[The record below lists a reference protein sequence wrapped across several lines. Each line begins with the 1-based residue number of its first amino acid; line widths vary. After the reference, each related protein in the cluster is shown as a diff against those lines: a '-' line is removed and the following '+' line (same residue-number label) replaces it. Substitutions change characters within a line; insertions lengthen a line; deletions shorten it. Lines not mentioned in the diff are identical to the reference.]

1 MMKKAIKKG
10 FTLIELSFALV
21 FIAILLV
28 VIAWLT
34 IHITTTYEKGLTMK
48 AVNATSKELID
59 DFSRAIATSPARS
72 VESLCSR
79 YNGDINEKNACL
91 SDNARKF
98 TYQQSYG
105 SVKIR
110 GEKEQVPVNGVF
122 CTGRYSYIWN
132 TAYALNNDKETGY
145 PPYANDIKSYAATF
159 HYGDDHQTS
168 DFRILK
174 VPDYTREVCTRNL
187 DSDKYMYKGDYH
199 YYLKSGDTN
208 SFEELLDRDTDG
220 TNTHLALYDFV
231 IYPPAV
237 HNTTSSAFYSGTFIL
252 ASLRGGININ
262 ATGEYCSEPAETLS
276 TDFAYCSINK
286 YNFSM
291 RAAGETSK
299 RDRLL

>member
-1 MMKKAIKKG
+1 MKKNTKKG
-10 FTLIELSFALV
+10 FTLVELSFALV

-79 YNGDINEKNACL
+79 YSAYPDERSACI

-98 TYQQSYG
+98 FYQQRYG
-105 SVKIR
+105 TVKIN

-132 TAYALNNDKETGY
+132 TAYALNTDKETGY
-145 PPYANDIKSYAATF
+145 PPYANGITSYAATF
-159 HYGDDHQTS
+159 HYTGGETK

-174 VPDYTREVCTRNL
+174 VPDFTREVCIRNL
-187 DSDKYMYKGDYH
+187 DTKHYLYNGYYD
-199 YYLKSGDTN
+199 YYLNSSDTS

-231 IYPPAV
+231 IYPPAI

-262 ATGEYCSEPAETLS
+262 ATGEFCSEPAETLS

-291 RAAGETSK
+291 KAAGESTQ